1 MAAMTTQATMAI
13 ATLTSILSMVDS
25 WIAFAQV
32 SPASEKS
39 YRKGIRRL
47 AEYCRANSISAPSRA
62 DMLAYRAYLQEK
74 YSPATVNL
82 YLTAAKLFFSWLNVE
97 GEIIF
102 NPTVRIKGV
111 KIRAGHRKDALST
124 EQVKK
129 IFSNFDVSTLK
140 GKRDK
145 AMFALMVTAG
155 LRTIEISRA
164 NVGDII
170 EREGKYF
177 LLVQGKGHS
186 EKDAEVRI
194 ADGVFVLIKSYLES
208 RADISADS
216 PLFAS
221 CSNRNFGG
229 RMITNS
235 ISCIVKDAMRRA
247 GFDSKRL
254 TAHSL
259 RHTAATTALK
269 AGATLREVQQVLRHT
284 NISITQIYLHDMDR
298 LNNNAEC
305 LAAAAF
311 GF

>member
-1 MAAMTTQATMAI
+1 MKKLAEQAKAI

-47 AEYCRANSISAPSRA
+47 AEYCAANSITTPSRA
-62 DMLAYRAYLQEK
+62 DMIAYKNFLQGK
-74 YSPATVNL
+74 YATATANL

-97 GEIIF
+97 GVIAT
-102 NPTVRIKGV
+102 NPSVHIKGL
-111 KIRAGHRKDALST
+111 KIVAGHKKDALSA
-124 EQVKK
+124 EQVKA

-194 ADGVFVLIKSYLES
+194 ADGVFVLIKSYLSS
-208 RADISADS
+208 RADISTDS
-216 PLFAS
+216 PLFGS
-221 CSNRNFGG
+221 VSNRNFDG
-229 RMITNS
+229 RMTTNS
-235 ISCIVKDAMRRA
+235 ISRIVKSAMKAA

-298 LNNNAEC
+298 LNNQAEC
-305 LAAAAF
+305 LTAAAF

>member
-1 MAAMTTQATMAI
+1 M
-13 ATLTSILSMVDS
+13 
-25 WIAFAQV
+25 
-32 SPASEKS
+32 
-39 YRKGIRRL
+39 
-47 AEYCRANSISAPSRA
+47 
-62 DMLAYRAYLQEK
+62 
-74 YSPATVNL
+74 
-82 YLTAAKLFFSWLNVE
+82 
-97 GEIIF
+97 
-102 NPTVRIKGV
+102 
-111 KIRAGHRKDALST
+111 KIVAGHKKDALSA
-124 EQVKK
+124 EQVKA

-194 ADGVFVLIKSYLES
+194 ADGVFVLIKSYLSS
-208 RADISADS
+208 RADISTDS
-216 PLFAS
+216 PLFGS
-221 CSNRNFGG
+221 VSNRNFDG
-229 RMITNS
+229 RMTTNS
-235 ISCIVKDAMRRA
+235 ISRIVKSAMKAA

-298 LNNNAEC
+298 LNNQAEC
-305 LAAAAF
+305 LTAAAF